1 LDFFKPIWY
10 ENGMST
16 LRALRQA
23 AGLSQERLADLAGT
37 SQPQINKLET
47 GQRKMTVDWAVKL
60 ARPLGVEPTS
70 LLGLDADVVAMEP
83 AAAPISRPPA
93 RRASP
98 PPLLR
103 TPPTPTTSGGVAEPM
118 PVRAAARGGV
128 DQEMFLED
136 GPIDWVAK
144 PDYLKNARDPY
155 AMYVVGDSMM
165 PRFRPAQLL
174 HVNPHKPP
182 AAGAG
187 VVVVKRSKAV
197 LVKEFVRRAPEGV
210 VLREYQ
216 PADREFTVDNADLD
230 TIHTVVGLQEP

>member
-1 LDFFKPIWY
+1 MTTMR
-10 ENGMST
+10 E
-16 LRALRQA
+16 LRQA
-23 AGLSQERLADLAGT
+23 AGLSQEKLAELAGT

-60 ARPLGVEPTS
+60 ARPLGVEPAV
-70 LLGLDADVVAMEP
+70 LLGLDLP
-83 AAAPISRPPA
+83 AAPAAPRPARPPMT
-93 RRASP
+93 
-98 PPLLR
+98 PLLR
-103 TPPTPTTSGGVAEPM
+103 TPPGGQQGQAAASM

-136 GPIDWVAK
+136 GPIDWIAR

-155 AMYVVGDSMM
+155 AMYVVGESMM

-187 VVVVKRSKAV
+187 VVVVKRNKAV
-197 LVKEFVRRAPEGV
+197 LVKEFVRRGPEAV

-216 PADREFTVDNADLD
+216 PADREFAVPLEELD
-230 TIHTVVGLQEP
+230 TLHTVVGLQEP

>member
-1 LDFFKPIWY
+1 MTTMR
-10 ENGMST
+10 E
-16 LRALRQA
+16 LRQA
-23 AGLSQERLADLAGT
+23 AGLSQEKLAELAGT

-60 ARPLGVEPTS
+60 AQPLGVEPAV
-70 LLGLDADVVAMEP
+70 LLGLDLP
-83 AAAPISRPPA
+83 AAPVMARPA
-93 RRASP
+93 RPAMP
-98 PPLLR
+98 ALLR
-103 TPPTPTTSGGVAEPM
+103 TPPVAAQQAQAAASM

-136 GPIDWVAK
+136 GPIDWIAR

-155 AMYVVGDSMM
+155 AMYVVGESMM

-182 AAGAG
+182 APGAG
-187 VVVVKRSKAV
+187 VVVVKRNKAV
-197 LVKEFVRRAPEGV
+197 LVKEFVRRGPEAV

-216 PADREFTVDNADLD
+216 PADREFAVPLDDLD
-230 TIHTVVGLQEP
+230 TLHTVVGLQEP

>member
-1 LDFFKPIWY
+1 MR
-10 ENGMST
+10 E
-16 LRALRQA
+16 LRQA
-23 AGLSQERLADLAGT
+23 AGLSQEKLAELAGT

-60 ARPLGVEPTS
+60 ARPLGVEPTV
-70 LLGLDADVVAMEP
+70 LLGLDAGPPVDAVPSVP
-83 AAAPISRPPA
+83 LRPRAA
-93 RRASP
+93 P

-103 TPPTPTTSGGVAEPM
+103 PPPAASLALSGVAEPM

-197 LVKEFVRRAPEGV
+197 LVKEFVRRAPDGI

-216 PADREFTVDNADLD
+216 PADREFTVADGDLD
-230 TIHTVVGLQEP
+230 TVHTVVGLQEP

>member
-1 LDFFKPIWY
+1 MDFPKPFWY
-10 ENGMST
+10 EWSMT
-16 LRALRQA
+16 TMRELRQA
-23 AGLSQERLADLAGT
+23 AGLSQEKLAELAGT

-60 ARPLGVEPTS
+60 AQPLGVEPAA
-70 LLGLDADVVAMEP
+70 LLGLDLP
-83 AAAPISRPPA
+83 AAPVTARPA
-93 RRASP
+93 RPAMP
-98 PPLLR
+98 ALLR
-103 TPPTPTTSGGVAEPM
+103 TPPAGAQPVLAAASM

-136 GPIDWVAK
+136 GPIDWIAR

-182 AAGAG
+182 APGAG
-187 VVVVKRSKAV
+187 VVVVKRNKAV
-197 LVKEFVRRAPEGV
+197 LVKEFVRRSPDAV
-210 VLREYQ
+210 VLREYR
-216 PADREFTVDNADLD
+216 PADREFAVPLEELD
-230 TIHTVVGLQEP
+230 TLHTVVGLQEP

>member
-1 LDFFKPIWY
+1 
-10 ENGMST
+10 MST

-23 AGLSQERLADLAGT
+23 AGLSQERLAELAGT

-60 ARPLGVEPTS
+60 ARPLGVEPAS
-70 LLGLDADVVAMEP
+70 LLGLDADAAAMDP
-83 AAAPISRPPA
+83 AATPTSRPPA

-103 TPPTPTTSGGVAEPM
+103 APPTPAASYGGTAIPGGVAEPM

-155 AMYVVGDSMM
+155 AMYVVGESMM

-216 PADREFTVDNADLD
+216 PDDREFTVGNEDLD

>member
-1 LDFFKPIWY
+1 MDFPKPFWY
-10 ENGMST
+10 EQSMT
-16 LRALRQA
+16 TMRELRQA
-23 AGLSQERLADLAGT
+23 AGLSQEKLAELAGT

-60 ARPLGVEPTS
+60 AGPLGVEPAA
-70 LLGLDADVVAMEP
+70 LLGLDGP
-83 AAAPISRPPA
+83 AAHAPQLRPA
-93 RRASP
+93 RPAL

-103 TPPTPTTSGGVAEPM
+103 AATVPQTQTAASM

-136 GPIDWVAK
+136 GPIDWITR

-155 AMYVVGDSMM
+155 AMYVVGESMM

-182 AAGAG
+182 SPGAG
-187 VVVVKRSKAV
+187 VVVVKRNRAV
-197 LVKEFVRRAPEGV
+197 LVKEFVRRSPDAV
-210 VLREYQ
+210 ILREYR
-216 PADREFTVDNADLD
+216 PADREFSVPLEEID
-230 TIHTVVGLQEP
+230 TLHTVVGLQEP

>member
-1 LDFFKPIWY
+1 
-10 ENGMST
+10 MST

-23 AGLSQERLADLAGT
+23 AGLSQEKLAELAGT

-47 GQRKMTVDWAVKL
+47 GQRKLTVDWAVKL
-60 ARPLGVEPTS
+60 APPLGVEPAA
-70 LLGLDADVVAMEP
+70 LLGLDTPASAD
-83 AAAPISRPPA
+83 AAPTARPERPT
-93 RRASP
+93 RRAGP

-103 TPPTPTTSGGVAEPM
+103 APPAPPPSAPPPSGHQPNAPEPM

-155 AMYVVGDSMM
+155 AMYVVGESMM

-182 AAGAG
+182 APGSG
-187 VVVVKRSKAV
+187 VVVVKRNRAV
-197 LVKEFVRRAPEGV
+197 LVKEFVRRAPDGV
-210 VLREYQ
+210 VLREYR
-216 PADREFTVDNADLD
+216 PEDREFTVLAEDLD
-230 TIHTVVGLQEP
+230 TLHSVVGLQEP

>member
-1 LDFFKPIWY
+1 
-10 ENGMST
+10 MST
-16 LRALRQA
+16 VRELRQA
-23 AGLSQERLADLAGT
+23 AGLSQEKLAELAGT

-60 ARPLGVEPTS
+60 APHLGVDPAT
-70 LLGLDADVVAMEP
+70 LLGLGAQGTDRAP
-83 AAAPISRPPA
+83 AAAPQPPRGGRVRPPA
-93 RRASP
+93 ALP
-98 PPLLR
+98 AR
-103 TPPTPTTSGGVAEPM
+103 TPGAFPVPLPAQDPRDPYRSM

-136 GPIDWVAK
+136 GPIDWISR
-144 PDYLKNARDPY
+144 PSYLASARDPY
-155 AMYVVGDSMM
+155 AMYVVGESMM

-182 AAGAG
+182 APGAG
-187 VVVVKRSKAV
+187 VVVVKRNKAV
-197 LVKEFVRRAPEGV
+197 LIKEFVRRTPDGV

-216 PADREFTVDNADLD
+216 PDDREFAVPNAEID

>member
-1 LDFFKPIWY
+1 MTTMR
-10 ENGMST
+10 E
-16 LRALRQA
+16 LRQA
-23 AGLSQERLADLAGT
+23 AGMSQEKLAELAGT

-60 ARPLGVEPTS
+60 AQPLGVEPAV
-70 LLGLDADVVAMEP
+70 LLGLDLP
-83 AAAPISRPPA
+83 AAPMAARPA
-93 RRASP
+93 M

-103 TPPTPTTSGGVAEPM
+103 TPPVGTQAQAAASM

-136 GPIDWVAK
+136 GPIDWIAR

-155 AMYVVGDSMM
+155 AMYVVGESMM

-182 AAGAG
+182 APGAG
-187 VVVVKRSKAV
+187 VVVVKRNKAV
-197 LVKEFVRRAPEGV
+197 LVKEFVRRGPEAV

-216 PADREFTVDNADLD
+216 PADREFAVPLEELD
-230 TIHTVVGLQEP
+230 TLHTVVGLQEP

>member
-1 LDFFKPIWY
+1 MTTMR
-10 ENGMST
+10 E
-16 LRALRQA
+16 LRQA
-23 AGLSQERLADLAGT
+23 AGLSQEKLAELAGT

-60 ARPLGVEPTS
+60 AQPLGVEPAV
-70 LLGLDADVVAMEP
+70 LLGLDLP
-83 AAAPISRPPA
+83 ATPVTARPA
-93 RRASP
+93 RPAMP
-98 PPLLR
+98 ALLR
-103 TPPTPTTSGGVAEPM
+103 TPPVGAQQVQAAASM

-136 GPIDWVAK
+136 GPIDWIAR

-155 AMYVVGDSMM
+155 AMYVVGESMM

-182 AAGAG
+182 APGAG
-187 VVVVKRSKAV
+187 VVVVKRNKAV
-197 LVKEFVRRAPEGV
+197 LVKEFVRRGPEAV

-216 PADREFTVDNADLD
+216 PADREFAVPLEDLD
-230 TIHTVVGLQEP
+230 TLHTVVGLQEP

>member
-1 LDFFKPIWY
+1 MTTMR
-10 ENGMST
+10 E
-16 LRALRQA
+16 LRQA
-23 AGLSQERLADLAGT
+23 AGLSQEKLAELAGT

-60 ARPLGVEPTS
+60 AQPLGVEPAV
-70 LLGLDADVVAMEP
+70 LLGLDLP
-83 AAAPISRPPA
+83 AAPVMARPA
-93 RRASP
+93 RPTMPA
-98 PPLLR
+98 LLR
-103 TPPTPTTSGGVAEPM
+103 TPPVGAQQQVQAAASM

-136 GPIDWVAK
+136 GPIDWIAR

-155 AMYVVGDSMM
+155 AMYVVGESMM

-182 AAGAG
+182 APGAG
-187 VVVVKRSKAV
+187 VVVVKRNKAV
-197 LVKEFVRRAPEGV
+197 LVKEFVRRGPEAV

-216 PADREFTVDNADLD
+216 PADREFAVPLEDLD
-230 TIHTVVGLQEP
+230 TLHTVVGLQEP

>member
-1 LDFFKPIWY
+1 
-10 ENGMST
+10 MST

-23 AGLSQERLADLAGT
+23 AGLSQERLAELAGT

-70 LLGLDADVVAMEP
+70 LLGLDAAATTPEP
-83 AAAPISRPPA
+83 RPPA

-103 TPPTPTTSGGVAEPM
+103 VASSVASGGVAEPM

-155 AMYVVGDSMM
+155 AMYVVGESMM

-216 PADREFTVDNADLD
+216 PDDREFTVDNEDLD

>member
-1 LDFFKPIWY
+1 
-10 ENGMST
+10 MST
-16 LRALRQA
+16 MRELRQA
-23 AGLSQERLADLAGT
+23 AGLSQEKLAELAGT

-60 ARPLGVEPTS
+60 ARPLGVEPTL
-70 LLGLDADVVAMEP
+70 LLGLDAAPAVAP
-83 AAAPISRPPA
+83 PPTRP
-93 RRASP
+93 RTSP

-103 TPPTPTTSGGVAEPM
+103 PAPAASGHVAEPM

-155 AMYVVGDSMM
+155 AMYVVGESMM

-216 PADREFTVDNADLD
+216 PADREFTVADEDLD
-230 TIHTVVGLQEP
+230 TVHTVVGLQEP

>member
-1 LDFFKPIWY
+1 
-10 ENGMST
+10 MST
-16 LRALRQA
+16 MRELRQA
-23 AGLSQERLADLAGT
+23 AGLSQEKLAELAGT

-60 ARPLGVEPTS
+60 AQPLGVEPTV
-70 LLGLDADVVAMEP
+70 LLGLDPAPP
-83 AAAPISRPPA
+83 AAAPARPRTA
-93 RRASP
+93 P

-103 TPPTPTTSGGVAEPM
+103 PMPSPPAAVAEPM

-155 AMYVVGDSMM
+155 AMYVVGESMM

-182 AAGAG
+182 AAGSG

-197 LVKEFVRRAPEGV
+197 LVKEFVRRLPDGI

-216 PADREFTVDNADLD
+216 PDDREFTVADTELD

>member
-1 LDFFKPIWY
+1 MTTMR
-10 ENGMST
+10 E
-16 LRALRQA
+16 LRQA
-23 AGLSQERLADLAGT
+23 AGLSQEKLAELAGT

-60 ARPLGVEPTS
+60 AQPLGVEPAV
-70 LLGLDADVVAMEP
+70 LLGLDLPTASM
-83 AAAPISRPPA
+83 AARPA
-93 RRASP
+93 RPAM

-103 TPPTPTTSGGVAEPM
+103 TPPVGTQAQAAASM

-136 GPIDWVAK
+136 GPIDWIAR

-155 AMYVVGDSMM
+155 AMYVVGESMM

-182 AAGAG
+182 APGAG
-187 VVVVKRSKAV
+187 VVVVKRNKAV
-197 LVKEFVRRAPEGV
+197 LVKEFVRRGPEAV

-216 PADREFTVDNADLD
+216 PADREFAVPLEELD
-230 TIHTVVGLQEP
+230 TLHTVVGLQEP

>member
-1 LDFFKPIWY
+1 MDFLKPIWY
-10 ENGMST
+10 ERGMST
-16 LRALRQA
+16 MRELRQA

-60 ARPLGVEPTS
+60 ARPLGVEPTA
-70 LLGLDADVVAMEP
+70 LLGLDAPSSAP
-83 AAAPISRPPA
+83 AGMFAPPPRETAGRTGRAAV
-93 RRASP
+93 P
-98 PPLLR
+98 PPLR
-103 TPPTPTTSGGVAEPM
+103 TPTAGAGEPM

-136 GPIDWVAK
+136 GPIDWIAR

-187 VVVVKRSKAV
+187 VVVVKRNKAV
-197 LVKEFVRRAPEGV
+197 LVKEFVRRGADGV

-216 PADREFTVDNADLD
+216 PAAREFIVPLEDLD
-230 TIHTVVGLQEP
+230 TLHTVVGLQEP

>member
-1 LDFFKPIWY
+1 MTTMR
-10 ENGMST
+10 E
-16 LRALRQA
+16 LRQA
-23 AGLSQERLADLAGT
+23 AGLSQEKLAELAGT

-60 ARPLGVEPTS
+60 ARPLGVEPAT
-70 LLGLDADVVAMEP
+70 LLGLDAP
-83 AAAPISRPPA
+83 AAPPA
-93 RRASP
+93 TARPARPAL

-103 TPPTPTTSGGVAEPM
+103 TAQGPQTQAASSM

-136 GPIDWVAK
+136 GPIDWITR

-182 AAGAG
+182 APGAG
-187 VVVVKRSKAV
+187 VVVVKRNKAV
-197 LVKEFVRRAPEGV
+197 LVKEFVRRGADAV
-210 VLREYQ
+210 ILREYR
-216 PADREFTVDNADLD
+216 PADREFAVPLEDLD
-230 TIHTVVGLQEP
+230 TLHTVVGLQEP

>member
-1 LDFFKPIWY
+1 MNKPMTTMR
-10 ENGMST
+10 E
-16 LRALRQA
+16 LRQA
-23 AGLSQERLADLAGT
+23 AGLSQEKLAELAGT

-60 ARPLGVEPTS
+60 AQPLGVEPAV
-70 LLGLDADVVAMEP
+70 LLGLDLP
-83 AAAPISRPPA
+83 AAPVTTRPA
-93 RRASP
+93 RPAM

-103 TPPTPTTSGGVAEPM
+103 TPPVGAQQAQAAASM

-136 GPIDWVAK
+136 GPIDWIAR

-155 AMYVVGDSMM
+155 AMYVVGESMM

-182 AAGAG
+182 APGAG
-187 VVVVKRSKAV
+187 VVVVKRNKAV
-197 LVKEFVRRAPEGV
+197 LVKEFVRRGPEAV

-216 PADREFTVDNADLD
+216 PADREFAVPLEDLD
-230 TIHTVVGLQEP
+230 TLHTVVGLQEP

>member
-1 LDFFKPIWY
+1 MTTMR
-10 ENGMST
+10 E
-16 LRALRQA
+16 LRQA
-23 AGLSQERLADLAGT
+23 AGLSQEKLAELAGT

-60 ARPLGVEPTS
+60 AQPLGVEPAV
-70 LLGLDADVVAMEP
+70 LLGLDLPAVP
-83 AAAPISRPPA
+83 AAARPA
-93 RRASP
+93 RPAM

-103 TPPTPTTSGGVAEPM
+103 TPPVGVQQAQAAASM

-136 GPIDWVAK
+136 GPIDWIAR

-155 AMYVVGDSMM
+155 AMYVVGESMM

-182 AAGAG
+182 APGAG
-187 VVVVKRSKAV
+187 VVVVKRNKAV
-197 LVKEFVRRAPEGV
+197 LVKEFVRRGPDAV
-210 VLREYQ
+210 VLREYR
-216 PADREFTVDNADLD
+216 PADREFAVPLEDLD
-230 TIHTVVGLQEP
+230 TLHTVVGLQEP